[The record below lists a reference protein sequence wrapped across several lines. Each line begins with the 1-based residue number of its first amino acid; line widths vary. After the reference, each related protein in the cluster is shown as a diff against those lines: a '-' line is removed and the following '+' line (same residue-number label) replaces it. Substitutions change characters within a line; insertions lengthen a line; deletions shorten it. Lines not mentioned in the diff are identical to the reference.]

1 MKILAIGLV
10 MVGGMLATGC
20 ESAPAEREYPM
31 IVTLV
36 GRHQTIEI
44 RKGPEGPL
52 YTVRNAAGE
61 VLAENETLPA
71 LQAKRP
77 EIYQQIKTL
86 QADSRI
92 DASMHPD

>member
-1 MKILAIGLV
+1 MKIAAIGLV
-10 MVGGMLATGC
+10 MVGGMLAAGC

-31 IVTLV
+31 IVSLV

-61 VLAENETLPA
+61 VLVQNETLPV
-71 LQAKRP
+71 LQARRP
-77 EIYQQIKTL
+77 EIYEQIKTL
-86 QADSRI
+86 RADGVI
-92 DASMHPD
+92 DARLDTK